1 MKILVSDYNGFCG
14 GVKLA
19 VKKAEKVLD
28 EEKKLYSYGEIIHNK
43 DVIEKLK
50 KKGMVIVDDPPD
62 DNDAK
67 LLIRSH
73 GVGKHIYDILEEKNI
88 DLIDAT
94 CVKVKKIHKIVE
106 EFKNKAYNIIIVGDA
121 NHPEVQGIKGWCN
134 NEAFIIKEPEDLE
147 KIIASAKKYC
157 LVCQTTFNLD
167 IFEKIIK
174 TIEINNYSNIIVHNT
189 ICDATRKRQE
199 ACKTL
204 ASKCTVMLIVGGKNS
219 SNTKKLYEL
228 SKELCENTFLIQNY
242 REIPYKNID
251 KNTIVGVSAGASAP
265 DWIIEEVIE
274 MLENLNDNMNEKNEQ
289 AEIAEQAEDTEQ
301 SVLVEQAEE
310 VEQAVEEAESL
321 EEAETL
327 EEEEG
332 DVVEEAVEADVE
344 AQAEEPAEEEAQEE
358 EAAAP
363 EEEEHEAEQ
372 VQEQV
377 EETEKAEKKDSMH
390 ELLENYGGVVYIRT
404 GEKVKGT
411 VIYVSPDAVS
421 VNINYKSDGII
432 TRDEFSL
439 TEVSDLTEEVKEGDE
454 IEAVVVKISDQDG
467 NVVLTRKP
475 LEEQKIWDDLEEQRL
490 KGEIVEIPI
499 IEASQYGIYGK
510 LKGIKGFIPRNQISI
525 QRNVDPSEYVGKNLK
540 VKILETK
547 NKKGRRQLVLTSRA
561 VEKIEKEARDKEV
574 WESIQEGEIYEG
586 TVKNLQDYGA
596 FVEINGIDGL
606 LHINE
611 IAWTRIKH
619 PSEVL
624 KTGDTID
631 VKVKNVD
638 KENKRLS
645 LSYKA
650 TVKSPWA
657 KFLDKYKKGDTVTGL
672 VTRIVDFGAFVKV
685 DDIECLLHIKDLDWA
700 RTEKVTDVLQE
711 GQEVTAKILNITR
724 KDRRVGLG
732 LKQLTEHPFDAY
744 AKNLNKDDIIQVE
757 VTRILLDGIHVNANE
772 NIDCFIPIAKVSNEK
787 LRTPAQVVKVG
798 EIKDARVQ
806 NIDMKGKNLN
816 LTLVL
821 DDKGEETTE
830 KTSYQPEDANFTI
843 GESIGD
849 ALDDLLK

>member
-1 MKILVSDYNGFCG
+1 MKIIVSEYNGFCG
-14 GVKLA
+14 GVKAA
-19 VKKAEKVLD
+19 VLKADKILTD
-28 EEKKLYSYGEIIHNK
+28 EKKLYCYGEIIHNK
-43 DVIEKLK
+43 DVVEKLK
-50 KKGMVIVDDPPD
+50 NKGMVIVDDIPE
-62 DNDAK
+62 NKDAK
-67 LLIRSH
+67 FLIRSH
-73 GVGKHIYDILEEKNI
+73 GVGKNIYDRLEEKNI
-88 DLIDAT
+88 EVIDAT

-106 EFKNKAYNIIIVGDA
+106 EFKNKDYNIIIVGNE
-121 NHPEVQGIKGWCN
+121 NHPEVQGISGWCN
-134 NEAFIIKEPEDLE
+134 YEAVIIKSPEELKNIIEPT
-147 KIIASAKKYC
+147 KKYC
-157 LVCQTTFNLD
+157 LVCQTTINLNT
-167 IFEKIIK
+167 FEEILK

-189 ICDATRKRQE
+189 ICDATKKRQE
-199 ACKTL
+199 ACIAL
-204 ASKCTVMLIVGGKNS
+204 ASKCDIMLIVGGKNS

-242 REIPYKNID
+242 KEIPYNYID
-251 KNTIVGVSAGASAP
+251 KNSIVGVSAGASAP
-265 DWIIEEVIE
+265 DWIIEEVIN
-274 MLENLNDNMNEKNEQ
+274 MLENLNNNMNEMNEQ
-289 AEIAEQAEDTEQ
+289 AEHADLAEQSEPAELSDKKEQTE
-301 SVLVEQAEE
+301 LVEQ
-310 VEQAVEEAESL
+310 S
-321 EEAETL
+321 
-327 EEEEG
+327 
-332 DVVEEAVEADVE
+332 
-344 AQAEEPAEEEAQEE
+344 
-358 EAAAP
+358 
-363 EEEEHEAEQ
+363 
-372 VQEQV
+372 
-377 EETEKAEKKDSMH
+377 EETEKTETVEQTDKAEKVNSMH
-390 ELLENYGGVVYIRT
+390 ELLENYGGVVNLGI

-432 TRDEFSL
+432 TREDFSL
-439 TEVSDLTEEVKEGDE
+439 EEVSDLTEVVKEGDE
-454 IEAVVVKISDQDG
+454 IDAIVVKISDQDG

-475 LEEQKIWDDLEEQRL
+475 LEEQKIWDDLEQMRIR
-490 KGEIVEIPI
+490 GEIVEIPI
-499 IEASQYGIYGK
+499 IEASQHGIYGK

-525 QRNVDPSEYVGKNLK
+525 KRNVDPSEYVGKNLK

-561 VEKIEKEARDKEV
+561 VEKFEKEIKDNEV
-574 WESIQEGEIYEG
+574 WETIQEGEIYEG

-624 KTGDTID
+624 KPGDKIN

-657 KFLDKYKKGDTVTGL
+657 KFLDKYQKGDIVTGV

-700 RTEKVTDVLQE
+700 RTEKVTDILQE
-711 GQEVTAKILNITR
+711 GQEVTAKILSITR
-724 KDRRVGLG
+724 KDRKVGLG
-732 LKQLTEHPFDAY
+732 LKQLTEHPFDLY
-744 AKNLNKDDIIQVE
+744 AKTLNKDDIIQVE
-757 VTRILLDGIHVNANE
+757 VTRILLDGIHVNANG
-772 NIDCFIPIAKVSNEK
+772 NIDCFIPIAKVSTEK

-798 EIKDARVQ
+798 EIVDAKVQ
-806 NIDMKGKNLN
+806 SIDMKGKNLN
-816 LTLVL
+816 LTLIL
-821 DDKGEETTE
+821 DDKSEETVE
-830 KTSYQPEDANFTI
+830 NKSYQSEDTNFTI

>member
-1 MKILVSDYNGFCG
+1 MKIIVSEYNGFCG
-14 GVKLA
+14 GVKAA
-19 VKKAEKVLD
+19 VLKADKILTD
-28 EEKKLYSYGEIIHNK
+28 EKKLYCYGEIIHNK
-43 DVIEKLK
+43 DVVEKLK
-50 KKGMVIVDDPPD
+50 NKGMVIVDDIPE
-62 DNDAK
+62 NKDAK
-67 LLIRSH
+67 FLIRSH
-73 GVGKHIYDILEEKNI
+73 GVGKNIYDRLEEKNI
-88 DLIDAT
+88 EVIDAT

-106 EFKNKAYNIIIVGDA
+106 EFKNKDYNIIIVGDE
-121 NHPEVQGIKGWCN
+121 NHPEVQGISGWCKD
-134 NEAFIIKEPEDLE
+134 EAVIIKSPEELKNIIEPTE
-147 KIIASAKKYC
+147 KYC
-157 LVCQTTFNLD
+157 LVCQTTFNLNT
-167 IFEKIIK
+167 FEEILK

-199 ACKTL
+199 ACIAL
-204 ASKCTVMLIVGGKNS
+204 ASKCDIMLIVGGKNS

-242 REIPYKNID
+242 KEIPYNYID
-251 KNTIVGVSAGASAP
+251 KNSIVGVSAGASAP
-265 DWIIEEVIE
+265 DWIIEEVIN
-274 MLENLNDNMNEKNEQ
+274 MLENLNNNMNEMNEQ
-289 AEIAEQAEDTEQ
+289 AEHADLSEQSEPAELSDKKEQAELLEQ
-301 SVLVEQAEE
+301 S
-310 VEQAVEEAESL
+310 
-321 EEAETL
+321 
-327 EEEEG
+327 
-332 DVVEEAVEADVE
+332 
-344 AQAEEPAEEEAQEE
+344 
-358 EAAAP
+358 
-363 EEEEHEAEQ
+363 
-372 VQEQV
+372 
-377 EETEKAEKKDSMH
+377 EETEKTETVEQTDKAEKVNSMH
-390 ELLENYGGVVYIRT
+390 ELLENYGGVVNLGI

-432 TRDEFSL
+432 TREDFSL
-439 TEVSDLTEEVKEGDE
+439 EEVSDLTEVVKEGDE
-454 IEAVVVKISDQDG
+454 IDAIVVKISDQDG

-475 LEEQKIWDDLEEQRL
+475 LEEQKIWDDLEQMRIR
-490 KGEIVEIPI
+490 GEIVEIPI
-499 IEASQYGIYGK
+499 IEASQHGIYGK

-525 QRNVDPSEYVGKNLK
+525 KRNVDPSEYVGKNLK

-561 VEKIEKEARDKEV
+561 VEKFEKEIKDNEV
-574 WESIQEGEIYEG
+574 WETIQEGEIYEG

-624 KTGDTID
+624 KPGDKIN

-657 KFLDKYKKGDTVTGL
+657 KFLDKYQKGDIVTGV

-711 GQEVTAKILNITR
+711 GQEVTAKILSITR
-724 KDRRVGLG
+724 KDRKVGLG
-732 LKQLTEHPFDAY
+732 LKQLTEHPFDLY
-744 AKNLNKDDIIQVE
+744 AKTLNKDDIIQVE
-757 VTRILLDGIHVNANE
+757 VTRILLDGIHVNANG
-772 NIDCFIPIAKVSNEK
+772 NIDCFIPIAKVSTEK

-798 EIKDARVQ
+798 EIIDAKVQ
-806 NIDMKGKNLN
+806 SIDMKGKNLN
-816 LTLVL
+816 LTLIL
-821 DDKGEETTE
+821 DDKSEETVDS
-830 KTSYQPEDANFTI
+830 KTYQSEDTNFTI

>member
-1 MKILVSDYNGFCG
+1 MKIIVSEYNGFCG
-14 GVKLA
+14 GVKAA
-19 VKKAEKVLD
+19 VLKADKILTD
-28 EEKKLYSYGEIIHNK
+28 EKKLYCYGEIIHNK
-43 DVIEKLK
+43 DVVEKLK
-50 KKGMVIVDDPPD
+50 NKGMVIVDDIPE
-62 DNDAK
+62 NKDAK
-67 LLIRSH
+67 FLIRSH
-73 GVGKHIYDILEEKNI
+73 GVGKNIYDRLEEKNI
-88 DLIDAT
+88 EVIDAT

-106 EFKNKAYNIIIVGDA
+106 EFKNKDYNIIIVGNE
-121 NHPEVQGIKGWCN
+121 NHPEVQGISGWCN
-134 NEAFIIKEPEDLE
+134 YEAVIIKSPEELINIIEPT
-147 KIIASAKKYC
+147 KKYC
-157 LVCQTTFNLD
+157 LVCQTTFNLNT
-167 IFEKIIK
+167 FEEILK

-199 ACKTL
+199 ACIAL
-204 ASKCTVMLIVGGKNS
+204 ASKCDIMLIVGGKNS

-242 REIPYKNID
+242 KEIPYNYID
-251 KNTIVGVSAGASAP
+251 KNSIVGVSAGASAP
-265 DWIIEEVIE
+265 DWIIEEVIN
-274 MLENLNDNMNEKNEQ
+274 MLENLNNNMNEMNEQ
-289 AEIAEQAEDTEQ
+289 AEHADLAEQSEPAELSDKKEQTE
-301 SVLVEQAEE
+301 LVEQ
-310 VEQAVEEAESL
+310 S
-321 EEAETL
+321 
-327 EEEEG
+327 
-332 DVVEEAVEADVE
+332 
-344 AQAEEPAEEEAQEE
+344 
-358 EAAAP
+358 
-363 EEEEHEAEQ
+363 
-372 VQEQV
+372 
-377 EETEKAEKKDSMH
+377 EETEKTETVEQTDKAEKVNSMH
-390 ELLENYGGVVYIRT
+390 ELLENYGGVVNLGI

-432 TRDEFSL
+432 TREDFSL
-439 TEVSDLTEEVKEGDE
+439 EEVSDLTEVVKEGDE
-454 IEAVVVKISDQDG
+454 IDAIVVKISDQDG

-475 LEEQKIWDDLEEQRL
+475 LEEQKIWDDLEQMRIR
-490 KGEIVEIPI
+490 GEIVEIPI
-499 IEASQYGIYGK
+499 IEASQHGIYGK

-525 QRNVDPSEYVGKNLK
+525 KRNVDPSEYVGKNLK

-561 VEKIEKEARDKEV
+561 VEKFEKEIKDNEV
-574 WESIQEGEIYEG
+574 WETIQEGEIYEG

-624 KTGDTID
+624 KPGDKIN

-657 KFLDKYKKGDTVTGL
+657 KFLDKYQKGDIVTGV

-700 RTEKVTDVLQE
+700 RTEKVTDILQE
-711 GQEVTAKILNITR
+711 GQEVTAKILSITR
-724 KDRRVGLG
+724 KDRKVGLG
-732 LKQLTEHPFDAY
+732 LKQLTEHPFDLY
-744 AKNLNKDDIIQVE
+744 AKTLNKDDIIQVE
-757 VTRILLDGIHVNANE
+757 VTRILLDGIHVNANG
-772 NIDCFIPIAKVSNEK
+772 NIDCFIPIAKVSTEK

-798 EIKDARVQ
+798 EIVDAKVQ
-806 NIDMKGKNLN
+806 SIDMKGKNLN
-816 LTLVL
+816 LTLIL
-821 DDKGEETTE
+821 DDKSEETVE
-830 KTSYQPEDANFTI
+830 NKSYQSEDTNFTI

>member
-1 MKILVSDYNGFCG
+1 MKILVSEYNGFCG
-14 GVKLA
+14 GVKAA
-19 VKKAEKVLD
+19 VLKADKILND
-28 EEKKLYSYGEIIHNK
+28 DKKLYSYGEIIHNK
-43 DVIEKLK
+43 DVVEKLK
-50 KKGMVIVDDPPD
+50 DKGMVIVDDLPK
-62 DNDAK
+62 DNDARF
-67 LLIRSH
+67 LIRSH
-73 GVGKHIYDILEEKNI
+73 GVGKHIYDLLEEKNI
-88 DLIDAT
+88 EVVDAT

-106 EFKNKAYNIIIVGDA
+106 EFKNKDYNIIIVGDE
-121 NHPEVQGIKGWCN
+121 NHPEVQGIAGWCN
-134 NEAFIIKEPEDLE
+134 NEADIIKNPEELKNIIEP
-147 KIIASAKKYC
+147 SKKYC
-157 LVCQTTFNLD
+157 LVCQTTFNLN
-167 IFEKIIK
+167 IFEEILK
-174 TIEINNYSNIIVHNT
+174 TIEINNYSNIIVYNT
-189 ICDATRKRQE
+189 ICEATRKRQE
-199 ACKTL
+199 ACVAL

-228 SKELCENTFLIQNY
+228 SKELCKNTFLIENY
-242 REIPYKNID
+242 KEIPYNYID

-265 DWIIEEVIE
+265 DWIIEEVIN
-274 MLENLNDNMNEKNEQ
+274 MLENLNNNMNEKNEQ
-289 AEIAEQAEDTEQ
+289 AEHVEQ
-301 SVLVEQAEE
+301 VEQAEFDE
-310 VEQAVEEAESL
+310 LEQVEPGVFEQAEPVGYPEYAEENE
-321 EEAETL
+321 
-327 EEEEG
+327 
-332 DVVEEAVEADVE
+332 
-344 AQAEEPAEEEAQEE
+344 QAEETEEAD
-358 EAAAP
+358 A
-363 EEEEHEAEQ
+363 AEQ
-372 VQEQV
+372 SEQ
-377 EETEKAEKKDSMH
+377 AEKVNSMH
-390 ELLENYGGVVYIRT
+390 ELLENYGGVVYIRI

-439 TEVSDLTEEVKEGDE
+439 TEVSDLTEVVKEGDE
-454 IEAVVVKISDQDG
+454 IEAIVVKISDQDG

-475 LEEQKIWDDLEEQRL
+475 LEEQKLWDELEQIRIQ
-490 KGEIVEIPI
+490 GEIIEIPI

-525 QRNVDPSEYVGKNLK
+525 NRNVDPSEYVGKTLK

-561 VEKIEKEARDKEV
+561 VEKLEKESKDKEV
-574 WESIQEGEIYEG
+574 WETIKEGEIYEG

-624 KTGDTID
+624 KTGDKIN
-631 VKVKNVD
+631 VKVKNID

-657 KFLDKYKKGDTVTGL
+657 KFLDKYQKGDTVTGV

-685 DDIECLLHIKDLDWA
+685 DEIECLLHIKDLDWA

-711 GQEVTAKILNITR
+711 GQEVTAKILSITR
-724 KDRRVGLG
+724 KDRKVGLG
-732 LKQLTEHPFDAY
+732 LKQLTEHPFDVY
-744 AKNLNKDDIIQVE
+744 AKTLNKDDIIQVE
-757 VTRILLDGIHVNANE
+757 VTRILLDGIHVNANGS
-772 NIDCFIPIAKVSNEK
+772 IDCFIPIAKVATEK

-798 EIKDARVQ
+798 EIKEAKVQ
-806 NIDMKGKNLN
+806 NIDLKGKNLN
-816 LTLVL
+816 LTFIL
-821 DDKGEETTE
+821 DDKGEETTDS
-830 KTSYQPEDANFTI
+830 TSYQPEDTNFTI

>member
-1 MKILVSDYNGFCG
+1 MKILVSEYNGFCG
-14 GVKLA
+14 GVKAA
-19 VKKAEKVLD
+19 VLKADKILT
-28 EEKKLYSYGEIIHNK
+28 EEHKLYSYGEIIHNK
-43 DVIEKLK
+43 DVVEKLK
-50 KKGMVIVDDPPD
+50 DKGMVVVNDLPEK
-62 DNDAK
+62 NDAK

-73 GVGKHIYDILEEKNI
+73 GVGKNFYDNLEEKNI
-88 DLIDAT
+88 QVIDAT

-106 EFKNKAYNIIIVGDA
+106 EFKNNDYNIIIVGDES
-121 NHPEVQGIKGWCN
+121 HPEVQGIAGWCN
-134 NEAFIIKEPEDLE
+134 NEADIIKGPEELKKVIDP
-147 KIIASAKKYC
+147 AKKYC
-157 LVCQTTFNLD
+157 LVCQTTFNLN
-167 IFEKIIK
+167 IFEEILKA
-174 TIEINNYSNIIVHNT
+174 IEINNYSNIIVHNT
-189 ICDATRKRQE
+189 ICEATRKRQE
-199 ACKTL
+199 ACVAL
-204 ASKCTVMLIVGGKNS
+204 ASKCDVMLIIGGKNS

-228 SKELCENTFLIQNY
+228 SKDLCENTFLIQNY
-242 REIPYKNID
+242 KEIPYSYID

-265 DWIIEEVIE
+265 DWVIEEVIN
-274 MLENLNDNMNEKNEQ
+274 MLENLNDNMNEKNVLAEQ
-289 AEIAEQAEDTEQ
+289 AEITEQSEETNQVELAEQAKEADK
-301 SVLVEQAEE
+301 VEAIEE
-310 VEQAVEEAESL
+310 VETDEEK
-321 EEAETL
+321 
-327 EEEEG
+327 
-332 DVVEEAVEADVE
+332 
-344 AQAEEPAEEEAQEE
+344 
-358 EAAAP
+358 
-363 EEEEHEAEQ
+363 
-372 VQEQV
+372 
-377 EETEKAEKKDSMH
+377 TEKAEPIEETEAAKQPETAEKADSMH
-390 ELLENYGGVVYIRT
+390 DLLENYGGVANIRT

-439 TEVSDLTEEVKEGDE
+439 TEVTDLTEEVKEGDE

-475 LEEQKIWDDLEEQRL
+475 LEEQKIWDDLEQLRIN
-490 KGEIVEIPI
+490 GEIVEIPI

-525 QRNVDPSEYVGKNLK
+525 KRNVDPSEYVGKNLK

-561 VEKIEKEARDKEV
+561 VEKLEKEARDKEA
-574 WESIQEGEIYEG
+574 WENIQEGEIYEG

-624 KTGDTID
+624 KPGDKIN
-631 VKVKNVD
+631 VKVKSVD

-657 KFLDKYKKGDTVTGL
+657 KFLDKHQKGDIVTGV

-711 GQEVTAKILNITR
+711 GQEVTAKILSITR
-724 KDRRVGLG
+724 KDRKVGLG
-732 LKQLTEHPFDAY
+732 LKQLTEHPFDVY
-744 AKNLNKDDIIQVE
+744 AKTLNKDDIIQVE
-757 VTRILLDGIHVNANE
+757 VTRILLDGIHVNANG
-772 NIDCFIPIAKVSNEK
+772 NIDCFIPISKVSTEK

-798 EIKDARVQ
+798 EIREAKVQ
-806 NIDMKGKNLN
+806 SIDMKGKNLN
-816 LTLVL
+816 LTFIL
-821 DDKGEETTE
+821 DDKSEETSDNI
-830 KTSYQPEDANFTI
+830 SYKPEDANFTI

-849 ALDDLLK
+849 ALNDLLK

>member
-1 MKILVSDYNGFCG
+1 MKIIVSEYNGFCG
-14 GVKLA
+14 GVKAA
-19 VKKAEKVLD
+19 VLKADKILTD
-28 EEKKLYSYGEIIHNK
+28 DKKLYCYGEIIHNK
-43 DVIEKLK
+43 DVVEKLK
-50 KKGMVIVDDPPD
+50 NKGMVIVDDIPE
-62 DNDAK
+62 NKDAK
-67 LLIRSH
+67 FLIRSH
-73 GVGKHIYDILEEKNI
+73 GVGKNIYDRLEEKNI
-88 DLIDAT
+88 EVIDAT

-106 EFKNKAYNIIIVGDA
+106 EFKNKDYNIIIVGDE
-121 NHPEVQGIKGWCN
+121 NHPEVQGISGWCN
-134 NEAFIIKEPEDLE
+134 YEAVIIKSPEELKNIIEPT
-147 KIIASAKKYC
+147 KKYC
-157 LVCQTTFNLD
+157 LVCQTTFNLNT
-167 IFEKIIK
+167 FEEILK

-189 ICDATRKRQE
+189 ICDATKKRQE
-199 ACKTL
+199 ACIAL
-204 ASKCTVMLIVGGKNS
+204 ASKCDIMLIVGGKNS

-242 REIPYKNID
+242 KEIPYNYID
-251 KNTIVGVSAGASAP
+251 KNSIVGVSAGASAP
-265 DWIIEEVIE
+265 DWIIEEVIN
-274 MLENLNDNMNEKNEQ
+274 MLENLNNNMNEMNEQ
-289 AEIAEQAEDTEQ
+289 AEHADLAEQSEPAELSDKKEQTE
-301 SVLVEQAEE
+301 LVEQ
-310 VEQAVEEAESL
+310 S
-321 EEAETL
+321 
-327 EEEEG
+327 
-332 DVVEEAVEADVE
+332 
-344 AQAEEPAEEEAQEE
+344 
-358 EAAAP
+358 
-363 EEEEHEAEQ
+363 
-372 VQEQV
+372 
-377 EETEKAEKKDSMH
+377 EETEKTETVEQTDKAEKVNSMH
-390 ELLENYGGVVYIRT
+390 ELLENYGGVVNLGI

-432 TRDEFSL
+432 TREDFSL
-439 TEVSDLTEEVKEGDE
+439 EEVSDLTEVVKEGDE
-454 IEAVVVKISDQDG
+454 IDAIVVKISDQDG

-475 LEEQKIWDDLEEQRL
+475 LEEQKIWDDLEQMRIR
-490 KGEIVEIPI
+490 GEIVEIPI
-499 IEASQYGIYGK
+499 IEASQHGIYGK

-525 QRNVDPSEYVGKNLK
+525 KRNVDPSEYVGKNLK

-561 VEKIEKEARDKEV
+561 VEKFEKEIKDNEV
-574 WESIQEGEIYEG
+574 WETIQEGEIYEG

-624 KTGDTID
+624 KPGDKIN

-657 KFLDKYKKGDTVTGL
+657 KFLDKYQKGDIVTGI

-700 RTEKVTDVLQE
+700 RTEKVTDILQE
-711 GQEVTAKILNITR
+711 GQEVTAKILSITR
-724 KDRRVGLG
+724 KDRKVGLG
-732 LKQLTEHPFDAY
+732 LKQLTEHPFDLY
-744 AKNLNKDDIIQVE
+744 AKTLNKDDIIQVE
-757 VTRILLDGIHVNANE
+757 VTRILLDGIHVNANG
-772 NIDCFIPIAKVSNEK
+772 NIDCFIPIAKVSTEK

-798 EIKDARVQ
+798 EIVDAKVQ
-806 NIDMKGKNLN
+806 SIDMKGKNLN
-816 LTLVL
+816 LTLIL
-821 DDKGEETTE
+821 DDKSEETVE
-830 KTSYQPEDANFTI
+830 NKSYQSEDTNFTI

>member
-1 MKILVSDYNGFCG
+1 MKILVSEYNGFCG
-14 GVKLA
+14 GVKAA
-19 VKKAEKVLD
+19 VLKADKILND
-28 EEKKLYSYGEIIHNK
+28 DKKLYSYGEIIHNK
-43 DVIEKLK
+43 DVVEKLK
-50 KKGMVIVDDPPD
+50 DKGMVIVDDLPK
-62 DNDAK
+62 DNDARF
-67 LLIRSH
+67 LIRSH
-73 GVGKHIYDILEEKNI
+73 GVGKHIYDLLEEKNI
-88 DLIDAT
+88 EVVDAT

-106 EFKNKAYNIIIVGDA
+106 EFKNKDYNIIIVGDK
-121 NHPEVQGIKGWCN
+121 NHPEVQGIAGWCN
-134 NEAFIIKEPEDLE
+134 NEADIIKNPEELKNIIEP
-147 KIIASAKKYC
+147 SKKYC
-157 LVCQTTFNLD
+157 LVCQTTFNLN
-167 IFEKIIK
+167 IFEEILK

-189 ICDATRKRQE
+189 ICEATRKRQE
-199 ACKTL
+199 ACVAL

-228 SKELCENTFLIQNY
+228 SKELCKNTFLIENY
-242 REIPYKNID
+242 KEIPYNYID

-265 DWIIEEVIE
+265 DWIIEEVIN
-274 MLENLNDNMNEKNEQ
+274 MLENLNNNMNEKNEQ
-289 AEIAEQAEDTEQ
+289 AEHVEQ
-301 SVLVEQAEE
+301 VEQAEFDE
-310 VEQAVEEAESL
+310 LEQVEPGVFEQAEPVGYPEYAEENE
-321 EEAETL
+321 
-327 EEEEG
+327 
-332 DVVEEAVEADVE
+332 
-344 AQAEEPAEEEAQEE
+344 QAEETEEAD
-358 EAAAP
+358 A
-363 EEEEHEAEQ
+363 AEQ
-372 VQEQV
+372 SEQ
-377 EETEKAEKKDSMH
+377 AEKVNSMH
-390 ELLENYGGVVYIRT
+390 ELLENYGGVVYIRI

-439 TEVSDLTEEVKEGDE
+439 TEVSDLTEAVKEGDE
-454 IEAVVVKISDQDG
+454 IEAIVVKISDQDG

-475 LEEQKIWDDLEEQRL
+475 LEEQKLWDELEQTRIQ
-490 KGEIVEIPI
+490 GEIIEIPI

-525 QRNVDPSEYVGKNLK
+525 NRNVDPSEYVGKTLK

-561 VEKIEKEARDKEV
+561 VEKLEKEAKDKEV
-574 WESIQEGEIYEG
+574 WETIKEGEIYEG

-624 KTGDTID
+624 KPGDKIN

-657 KFLDKYKKGDTVTGL
+657 KFLDKYQKGDTVTGV

-685 DDIECLLHIKDLDWA
+685 DEIECLLHIKDLDWA

-711 GQEVTAKILNITR
+711 GQEVTAKILSITR
-724 KDRRVGLG
+724 KDRKVGLG
-732 LKQLTEHPFDAY
+732 LKQLTEHPFDVY
-744 AKNLNKDDIIQVE
+744 AKTLNKDDIIQVE
-757 VTRILLDGIHVNANE
+757 VTRILLDGIHVNANGS
-772 NIDCFIPIAKVSNEK
+772 IDCFIPIAKVATEK

-798 EIKDARVQ
+798 EIKEAKVQ
-806 NIDMKGKNLN
+806 NIDLKGKNLN
-816 LTLVL
+816 LTFIL
-821 DDKGEETTE
+821 DDKGEETTDS
-830 KTSYQPEDANFTI
+830 TSYQPEDTNFTI

>member
-1 MKILVSDYNGFCG
+1 MKIIVSEYNGFCG
-14 GVKLA
+14 GVKAA
-19 VKKAEKVLD
+19 VLKADKILTD
-28 EEKKLYSYGEIIHNK
+28 EKKLYCYGEIIHNK
-43 DVIEKLK
+43 DVVEKLK
-50 KKGMVIVDDPPD
+50 NKGMVIVDDIPE
-62 DNDAK
+62 NKDAK
-67 LLIRSH
+67 FLIRSH
-73 GVGKHIYDILEEKNI
+73 GVGKNIYDRLEEKNI
-88 DLIDAT
+88 EVIDAT

-106 EFKNKAYNIIIVGDA
+106 EFKNKDYNIIIVGDE
-121 NHPEVQGIKGWCN
+121 NHPEVQGISGWCN
-134 NEAFIIKEPEDLE
+134 YEAVIIKSPEELKNIIEPT
-147 KIIASAKKYC
+147 KKYC
-157 LVCQTTFNLD
+157 LVYQTTFNLNT
-167 IFEKIIK
+167 FEEILK

-189 ICDATRKRQE
+189 ICDATKKRQE
-199 ACKTL
+199 ACIAL
-204 ASKCTVMLIVGGKNS
+204 ASKCDIMLIVGGKNS

-242 REIPYKNID
+242 KEIPYNYID
-251 KNTIVGVSAGASAP
+251 KNSIVGVSAGASAP
-265 DWIIEEVIE
+265 DWIIEEVIN
-274 MLENLNDNMNEKNEQ
+274 MLENLNNNMNEMNEQ
-289 AEIAEQAEDTEQ
+289 AEHADLAEQSEPAELSDKKEQTE
-301 SVLVEQAEE
+301 LVEQ
-310 VEQAVEEAESL
+310 S
-321 EEAETL
+321 
-327 EEEEG
+327 
-332 DVVEEAVEADVE
+332 
-344 AQAEEPAEEEAQEE
+344 
-358 EAAAP
+358 
-363 EEEEHEAEQ
+363 
-372 VQEQV
+372 
-377 EETEKAEKKDSMH
+377 EETEKTETVEQTDKAEKVNSMH
-390 ELLENYGGVVYIRT
+390 ELLENYGGVVNLGI

-432 TRDEFSL
+432 TREDFSL
-439 TEVSDLTEEVKEGDE
+439 EEVSDLTEVVKEGDE
-454 IEAVVVKISDQDG
+454 IDAIVVKISDQDG

-475 LEEQKIWDDLEEQRL
+475 LEEQKIWDDLEQMRIR
-490 KGEIVEIPI
+490 GEIVEIPI
-499 IEASQYGIYGK
+499 IEASQHGIYGK

-525 QRNVDPSEYVGKNLK
+525 KRNVDPSEYVGKNLK

-561 VEKIEKEARDKEV
+561 VEKFEKEIKDNEV
-574 WESIQEGEIYEG
+574 WETIQEGEIYEG

-624 KTGDTID
+624 KPGDKIN

-657 KFLDKYKKGDTVTGL
+657 KFLDKYQKGDIVTGV

-700 RTEKVTDVLQE
+700 RTEKVTDILQE
-711 GQEVTAKILNITR
+711 GQEVTAKILSITR
-724 KDRRVGLG
+724 KDRKVGLG
-732 LKQLTEHPFDAY
+732 LKQLTEHPFDLY
-744 AKNLNKDDIIQVE
+744 AKTLNKDDIIQVE
-757 VTRILLDGIHVNANE
+757 VTRILLDGIHVNANG
-772 NIDCFIPIAKVSNEK
+772 NIDCFIPIAKVSTEK

-798 EIKDARVQ
+798 EIVDAKVQ
-806 NIDMKGKNLN
+806 SIDMKGKNLN
-816 LTLVL
+816 LTLIL
-821 DDKGEETTE
+821 DDKSEETVE
-830 KTSYQPEDANFTI
+830 NKSYQSEDTNFTI

>member
-1 MKILVSDYNGFCG
+1 MKILVSEYNGFCG
-14 GVKLA
+14 GVKAA
-19 VKKAEKVLD
+19 VLKADKILND
-28 EEKKLYSYGEIIHNK
+28 DKKLYSYGEIIHNK
-43 DVIEKLK
+43 DVVEKLK
-50 KKGMVIVDDPPD
+50 DKGMVIVDDLPK
-62 DNDAK
+62 DNDARF
-67 LLIRSH
+67 LIRSH
-73 GVGKHIYDILEEKNI
+73 GVGKHIYDLLEEKNI
-88 DLIDAT
+88 EVVDAT

-106 EFKNKAYNIIIVGDA
+106 EFKNKDYNIIIVGDE
-121 NHPEVQGIKGWCN
+121 NHPEVQGIAGWCN
-134 NEAFIIKEPEDLE
+134 NEADIIKNPEELKNIIEP
-147 KIIASAKKYC
+147 SKKYC
-157 LVCQTTFNLD
+157 LVCQTTFNLN
-167 IFEKIIK
+167 IFEEILK
-174 TIEINNYSNIIVHNT
+174 TIEINNYSNIIVYNT
-189 ICDATRKRQE
+189 ICEATRKRQE
-199 ACKTL
+199 ACVAL

-228 SKELCENTFLIQNY
+228 SKELCKNTFLIENY
-242 REIPYKNID
+242 KEIPYNYID

-265 DWIIEEVIE
+265 DWIIEEVIN
-274 MLENLNDNMNEKNEQ
+274 MLENLNNNMNEKNEQ
-289 AEIAEQAEDTEQ
+289 AEHVEQVEQ
-301 SVLVEQAEE
+301 VEQAEFDE
-310 VEQAVEEAESL
+310 LEQVEPGVFEQAEPVGYPEYAEENE
-321 EEAETL
+321 
-327 EEEEG
+327 
-332 DVVEEAVEADVE
+332 
-344 AQAEEPAEEEAQEE
+344 QAEETEEAD
-358 EAAAP
+358 A
-363 EEEEHEAEQ
+363 AEQ
-372 VQEQV
+372 SEQ
-377 EETEKAEKKDSMH
+377 AEKVNSMH
-390 ELLENYGGVVYIRT
+390 ELLENYGGVVYIRI

-439 TEVSDLTEEVKEGDE
+439 TEVSDLTEVVKEGDE
-454 IEAVVVKISDQDG
+454 IEAIVVKISDQDG

-475 LEEQKIWDDLEEQRL
+475 LEEQKLWDELEQIRIQ
-490 KGEIVEIPI
+490 GEIIEIPI

-525 QRNVDPSEYVGKNLK
+525 NRNVDPSEYVGKTLK

-561 VEKIEKEARDKEV
+561 VEKLEKESKDKEV
-574 WESIQEGEIYEG
+574 WETIKEGEIYEG

-624 KTGDTID
+624 KTGDKIN

-657 KFLDKYKKGDTVTGL
+657 KFLDKYQKGDTVTGV

-711 GQEVTAKILNITR
+711 GQEVTAKILSITR
-724 KDRRVGLG
+724 KDRKVGLG
-732 LKQLTEHPFDAY
+732 LKQLTEHPFDVY
-744 AKNLNKDDIIQVE
+744 AKTLNKDDIIQVE
-757 VTRILLDGIHVNANE
+757 VTR
-772 NIDCFIPIAKVSNEK
+772 
-787 LRTPAQVVKVG
+787 
-798 EIKDARVQ
+798 
-806 NIDMKGKNLN
+806 
-816 LTLVL
+816 
-821 DDKGEETTE
+821 
-830 KTSYQPEDANFTI
+830 
-843 GESIGD
+843 
-849 ALDDLLK
+849 

>member
-1 MKILVSDYNGFCG
+1 MKIIVSEYNGFCG
-14 GVKLA
+14 GVKAA
-19 VKKAEKVLD
+19 VLKADKILTD
-28 EEKKLYSYGEIIHNK
+28 EKKLYCYGEIIHNK
-43 DVIEKLK
+43 DVVEKLK
-50 KKGMVIVDDPPD
+50 NKGMVIVDDIPE
-62 DNDAK
+62 NKDAK
-67 LLIRSH
+67 FLIRSH
-73 GVGKHIYDILEEKNI
+73 GVGKNIYDRLEEKNI
-88 DLIDAT
+88 EVIDAT

-106 EFKNKAYNIIIVGDA
+106 EFKNKDYNIIIVGNE
-121 NHPEVQGIKGWCN
+121 NHPEVQGISGWCN
-134 NEAFIIKEPEDLE
+134 YEAVIIKSPEELKNIIEPT
-147 KIIASAKKYC
+147 KKYC
-157 LVCQTTFNLD
+157 LVCQTTFNLNT
-167 IFEKIIK
+167 FEEILK

-189 ICDATRKRQE
+189 ICDATKKRQE
-199 ACKTL
+199 ACIAL
-204 ASKCTVMLIVGGKNS
+204 ASKCDIMLIVGGKNS

-242 REIPYKNID
+242 KEIPYNYID
-251 KNTIVGVSAGASAP
+251 KNSIVGVSAGASAP
-265 DWIIEEVIE
+265 DWIIEEVIN
-274 MLENLNDNMNEKNEQ
+274 MLENLNNNMNEMNEQ
-289 AEIAEQAEDTEQ
+289 AEHADLAEQSEPAELSDKKEQTE
-301 SVLVEQAEE
+301 LVEQ
-310 VEQAVEEAESL
+310 S
-321 EEAETL
+321 
-327 EEEEG
+327 
-332 DVVEEAVEADVE
+332 
-344 AQAEEPAEEEAQEE
+344 
-358 EAAAP
+358 
-363 EEEEHEAEQ
+363 
-372 VQEQV
+372 
-377 EETEKAEKKDSMH
+377 EETEKTETVEQTDKAEKVNSMH
-390 ELLENYGGVVYIRT
+390 ELLENYGGVVNLGI

-432 TRDEFSL
+432 TREDFSL
-439 TEVSDLTEEVKEGDE
+439 EEVSDLTEVVKEGDE
-454 IEAVVVKISDQDG
+454 IDAIVVKISDQDG

-475 LEEQKIWDDLEEQRL
+475 LEEQKIWDDLEQMRIR
-490 KGEIVEIPI
+490 GEIVEIPI
-499 IEASQYGIYGK
+499 IEASQHGIYGK

-525 QRNVDPSEYVGKNLK
+525 KRNVDPSEYVGKNLK

-561 VEKIEKEARDKEV
+561 VEKFEKEIKDNEV
-574 WESIQEGEIYEG
+574 WETIQEGEIYEG

-624 KTGDTID
+624 KPGDKIN

-657 KFLDKYKKGDTVTGL
+657 KFLDKYQKGDIVTGV

-700 RTEKVTDVLQE
+700 RTEKVTDILQE
-711 GQEVTAKILNITR
+711 GQEVTAKILSITR
-724 KDRRVGLG
+724 KDRKVGLG
-732 LKQLTEHPFDAY
+732 LKQLTEHPFDLY
-744 AKNLNKDDIIQVE
+744 AKTLNKDDIIQVE
-757 VTRILLDGIHVNANE
+757 VTRILLDGIHVNANG
-772 NIDCFIPIAKVSNEK
+772 NIDCFIPIAKVSTEK

-798 EIKDARVQ
+798 EIVDAKVQ
-806 NIDMKGKNLN
+806 SIDMKGKNLN
-816 LTLVL
+816 LTLIL
-821 DDKGEETTE
+821 DDKSEETVE
-830 KTSYQPEDANFTI
+830 NKSYQSEDTNFTI

>member
-1 MKILVSDYNGFCG
+1 MKIIVSEYNGFCG
-14 GVKLA
+14 GVKAA
-19 VKKAEKVLD
+19 VLKADKILTD
-28 EEKKLYSYGEIIHNK
+28 EKKLYCYGEIIHNK
-43 DVIEKLK
+43 DVVEKLK
-50 KKGMVIVDDPPD
+50 NKGMVIVDDIPE
-62 DNDAK
+62 NKDAK
-67 LLIRSH
+67 FLIRSH
-73 GVGKHIYDILEEKNI
+73 GVGKNIYDRLEEKNI
-88 DLIDAT
+88 EVIDAT

-106 EFKNKAYNIIIVGDA
+106 EFKNKDYNIIIVGDE
-121 NHPEVQGIKGWCN
+121 NHPEVQGISGWCN
-134 NEAFIIKEPEDLE
+134 YEAVIIKSPEELKNIIEPT
-147 KIIASAKKYC
+147 KKYC
-157 LVCQTTFNLD
+157 LVCQTTFNLNT
-167 IFEKIIK
+167 FEEILK

-189 ICDATRKRQE
+189 ICDATKKRQE
-199 ACKTL
+199 ACIAL
-204 ASKCTVMLIVGGKNS
+204 ASKCDIMLIVGGKNS

-242 REIPYKNID
+242 KEIPYNYID
-251 KNTIVGVSAGASAP
+251 KNSIVGVSAGASAP
-265 DWIIEEVIE
+265 DWIIEEVIN
-274 MLENLNDNMNEKNEQ
+274 MLENLNNNMNEMNEQ
-289 AEIAEQAEDTEQ
+289 AEHADLAEQSEPAELSDKKEQTE
-301 SVLVEQAEE
+301 LVEQ
-310 VEQAVEEAESL
+310 S
-321 EEAETL
+321 
-327 EEEEG
+327 
-332 DVVEEAVEADVE
+332 
-344 AQAEEPAEEEAQEE
+344 
-358 EAAAP
+358 
-363 EEEEHEAEQ
+363 
-372 VQEQV
+372 
-377 EETEKAEKKDSMH
+377 EETEKTETVEQTDKAEKVNSMH
-390 ELLENYGGVVYIRT
+390 ELLENYGGVVNLGI

-432 TRDEFSL
+432 TREDFSL
-439 TEVSDLTEEVKEGDE
+439 EEVSDLTEVVKEGDE
-454 IEAVVVKISDQDG
+454 IDAIVVKISDQDG

-475 LEEQKIWDDLEEQRL
+475 LEEQKIWDDLEQMRIR
-490 KGEIVEIPI
+490 GEIVEIPI
-499 IEASQYGIYGK
+499 IEASQHGIYGK

-525 QRNVDPSEYVGKNLK
+525 KRNVDPSEYVGKNLK

-561 VEKIEKEARDKEV
+561 VEKFEKEIKDNEV
-574 WESIQEGEIYEG
+574 WETIQEGEIYEG

-624 KTGDTID
+624 KPGDKIN

-657 KFLDKYKKGDTVTGL
+657 KFLDKYQKGDIVTGV

-700 RTEKVTDVLQE
+700 RTEKVTDILQE
-711 GQEVTAKILNITR
+711 GQEVTAKILSITR
-724 KDRRVGLG
+724 KDRKVGLG
-732 LKQLTEHPFDAY
+732 LKQLTEHPFDLY
-744 AKNLNKDDIIQVE
+744 AKTLNKDDIIQVE
-757 VTRILLDGIHVNANE
+757 VTRILLDGIHVNANG
-772 NIDCFIPIAKVSNEK
+772 NIDCFIPIAKVSTEK

-798 EIKDARVQ
+798 EIVDAKVQ
-806 NIDMKGKNLN
+806 SIDMKGKNLN
-816 LTLVL
+816 LTLIL
-821 DDKGEETTE
+821 DDKSEETVE
-830 KTSYQPEDANFTI
+830 NKSYQSEDTNFTI